1 MQLARYSGGMTQGG
15 GPTFADIEAA
25 LATVQKTLD
34 RLTAAG
40 HDETAFDLARAQF
53 GASMRSSWP
62 GNLST
67 LCGSLEAVAL
77 NTALRLTDDDRADL
91 TRAIEIL
98 RQVRHP

>member
-1 MQLARYSGGMTQGG
+1 MTQGG

-34 RLTAAG
+34 SLTAAG
-40 HDETAFDLARAQF
+40 HDEVAFNLARAQF

-67 LCGSLEAVAL
+67 LVGSLEAVATNADL
-77 NTALRLTDDDRADL
+77 GLTDAMRAEL
-91 TRAIEIL
+91 TRAIDVL
-98 RQVRHP
+98 RQVQHP